1 MFIVPLTSSITP
13 METMSQ
19 KKQTE
24 STDDGEATF
33 FDVFESLVKNV
44 KETDAQVQK
53 DSVDLMLGDV
63 DDLAQIQVNL
73 EKAATAVD
81 LLVTVK
87 NKAVDA
93 YNEIRQ
99 LEKNGYSVDKITAAV
114 TVDQINMLEADKEQ
128 LREVIAFAIG
138 ADVAN
143 VTVAN
148 YPFVINGNNGT
159 NGNGNTINRAG
170 SVDWTVYIILLLGLL
185 VLALLIVAILTSN
198 AKKKKRAKA
207 RAKAAAAQA
216 AAAQAAQESAALS
229 FEPQPQ
235 PDEEFNIQH
244 LDEYDDESKSAV
256 LKKEIKDFSRTN
268 PDVVAQLIRSMMKN
282 GE

>member
-13 METMSQ
+13 METISR

-24 STDDGEATF
+24 GTDDGEATF

-93 YNEIRQ
+93 YNEIMRM
-99 LEKNGYSVDKITAAV
+99 
-114 TVDQINMLEADKEQ
+114 TV
-128 LREVIAFAIG
+128 
-138 ADVAN
+138 
-143 VTVAN
+143 
-148 YPFVINGNNGT
+148 
-159 NGNGNTINRAG
+159 
-170 SVDWTVYIILLLGLL
+170 
-185 VLALLIVAILTSN
+185 
-198 AKKKKRAKA
+198 
-207 RAKAAAAQA
+207 
-216 AAAQAAQESAALS
+216 
-229 FEPQPQ
+229 
-235 PDEEFNIQH
+235 
-244 LDEYDDESKSAV
+244 
-256 LKKEIKDFSRTN
+256 
-268 PDVVAQLIRSMMKN
+268 
-282 GE
+282 

>member
-53 DSVDLMLGDV
+53 DSVNLMLG
-63 DDLAQIQVNL
+63 DLAQIQVNL

-93 YNEIRQ
+93 YNEIMRM
-99 LEKNGYSVDKITAAV
+99 
-114 TVDQINMLEADKEQ
+114 TV
-128 LREVIAFAIG
+128 
-138 ADVAN
+138 
-143 VTVAN
+143 
-148 YPFVINGNNGT
+148 
-159 NGNGNTINRAG
+159 
-170 SVDWTVYIILLLGLL
+170 
-185 VLALLIVAILTSN
+185 
-198 AKKKKRAKA
+198 
-207 RAKAAAAQA
+207 
-216 AAAQAAQESAALS
+216 
-229 FEPQPQ
+229 
-235 PDEEFNIQH
+235 
-244 LDEYDDESKSAV
+244 
-256 LKKEIKDFSRTN
+256 
-268 PDVVAQLIRSMMKN
+268 
-282 GE
+282 

>member
-24 STDDGEATF
+24 SADDGEATF

-93 YNEIRQ
+93 YNEIMRM
-99 LEKNGYSVDKITAAV
+99 
-114 TVDQINMLEADKEQ
+114 TV
-128 LREVIAFAIG
+128 
-138 ADVAN
+138 
-143 VTVAN
+143 
-148 YPFVINGNNGT
+148 
-159 NGNGNTINRAG
+159 
-170 SVDWTVYIILLLGLL
+170 
-185 VLALLIVAILTSN
+185 
-198 AKKKKRAKA
+198 
-207 RAKAAAAQA
+207 
-216 AAAQAAQESAALS
+216 
-229 FEPQPQ
+229 
-235 PDEEFNIQH
+235 
-244 LDEYDDESKSAV
+244 
-256 LKKEIKDFSRTN
+256 
-268 PDVVAQLIRSMMKN
+268 
-282 GE
+282 

>member
-33 FDVFESLVKNV
+33 FDVFESLVK
-44 KETDAQVQK
+44 KTDAQVQK

-93 YNEIRQ
+93 YNEIMRM
-99 LEKNGYSVDKITAAV
+99 
-114 TVDQINMLEADKEQ
+114 TV
-128 LREVIAFAIG
+128 
-138 ADVAN
+138 
-143 VTVAN
+143 
-148 YPFVINGNNGT
+148 
-159 NGNGNTINRAG
+159 
-170 SVDWTVYIILLLGLL
+170 
-185 VLALLIVAILTSN
+185 
-198 AKKKKRAKA
+198 
-207 RAKAAAAQA
+207 
-216 AAAQAAQESAALS
+216 
-229 FEPQPQ
+229 
-235 PDEEFNIQH
+235 
-244 LDEYDDESKSAV
+244 
-256 LKKEIKDFSRTN
+256 
-268 PDVVAQLIRSMMKN
+268 
-282 GE
+282 

>member
-13 METMSQ
+13 METMRQ

-63 DDLAQIQVNL
+63 DDLAQIQANL

-93 YNEIRQ
+93 YNEIMRM
-99 LEKNGYSVDKITAAV
+99 
-114 TVDQINMLEADKEQ
+114 TV
-128 LREVIAFAIG
+128 
-138 ADVAN
+138 
-143 VTVAN
+143 
-148 YPFVINGNNGT
+148 
-159 NGNGNTINRAG
+159 
-170 SVDWTVYIILLLGLL
+170 
-185 VLALLIVAILTSN
+185 
-198 AKKKKRAKA
+198 
-207 RAKAAAAQA
+207 
-216 AAAQAAQESAALS
+216 
-229 FEPQPQ
+229 
-235 PDEEFNIQH
+235 
-244 LDEYDDESKSAV
+244 
-256 LKKEIKDFSRTN
+256 
-268 PDVVAQLIRSMMKN
+268 
-282 GE
+282 